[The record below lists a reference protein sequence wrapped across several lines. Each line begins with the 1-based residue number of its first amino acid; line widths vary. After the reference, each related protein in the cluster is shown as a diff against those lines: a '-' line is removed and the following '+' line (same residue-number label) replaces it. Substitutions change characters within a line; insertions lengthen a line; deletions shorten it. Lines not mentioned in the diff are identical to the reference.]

1 MSFMFG
7 MYSGGLYELIL
18 LEEFG
23 ALLLREFEILQMIK
37 FRMLIGSPALKLLK
51 L

>member
-1 MSFMFG
+1 MFG
-7 MYSGGLYELIL
+7 TYSGGPYEPIL

-23 ALLLREFEILQMIK
+23 ALLLREFEILPMIK
-37 FRMLIGSPALKLLK
+37 FRMLIGSSALKMLK

>member
-7 MYSGGLYELIL
+7 TYTGGPYEPIL

-23 ALLLREFEILQMIK
+23 ALLLREFKILQMIK
-37 FRMLIGSPALKLLK
+37 FSMLIGSPALKMLK